1 MITLILRTQITSFY
15 GQSQFQNRF
24 GQPNPTKPGTNF
36 ISAPWQSGLSNS
48 ALVGQL
54 AGLIVNAFTQ
64 DRFGCR
70 STMMVFMTWMAI
82 MVFIPVFAHSLPVL
96 AFGEAMCGISWG
108 VFQVRLELNL
118 TYLS

>member
-1 MITLILRTQITSFY
+1 
-15 GQSQFQNRF
+15 
-24 GQPNPTKPGTNF
+24 
-36 ISAPWQSGLSNS
+36 
-48 ALVGQL
+48 
-54 AGLIVNAFTQ
+54 
-64 DRFGCR
+64 
-70 STMMVFMTWMAI
+70 MTWMAI